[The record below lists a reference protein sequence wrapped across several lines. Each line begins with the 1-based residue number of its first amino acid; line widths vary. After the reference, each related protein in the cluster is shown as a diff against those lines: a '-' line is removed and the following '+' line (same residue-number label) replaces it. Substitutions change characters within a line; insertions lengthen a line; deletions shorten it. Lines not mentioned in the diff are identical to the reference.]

1 MNRAARALTAR
12 DPLIS
17 ANAVRFL
24 LMAGT
29 SASTFLA
36 GFRQRQDGEALSM
49 WQTAPRSL
57 VARQATIHNGAGK
70 FFSDA
75 VRGKIKLS
83 YRTHRYSYDEDTIYL
98 GPKGYSIVTELS
110 ISNQRLPDTVL
121 TALPG
126 RSLRAVVGYDDTPAF
141 FASKFTTIVDAE
153 MSDFPFG
160 GDELQLILG
169 IKWHRLSRVLPRLR

>member
-1 MNRAARALTAR
+1 MNGAAKALTAR

-57 VARQATIHNGAGK
+57 VARQARVHNGVGS

-75 VRGKIKLS
+75 ERGRVKLR
-83 YRTHRYSYDEDTIYL
+83 YRIDRYSYNEGTMYL
-98 GPKGYSIVTELS
+98 GPNGFTIVTGLS
-110 ISNQRLPDTVL
+110 IFRQCLPDT
-121 TALPG
+121 
-126 RSLRAVVGYDDTPAF
+126 
-141 FASKFTTIVDAE
+141 
-153 MSDFPFG
+153 
-160 GDELQLILG
+160 
-169 IKWHRLSRVLPRLR
+169 

>member
-1 MNRAARALTAR
+1 MNRAAKALTAR

-57 VARQATIHNGAGK
+57 VARQARVHNGAGS

-75 VRGKIKLS
+75 DRGRVKLR
-83 YRTHRYSYDEDTIYL
+83 YRTDRYSYNEGTMYL
-98 GPKGYSIVTELS
+98 GPNGYTIVTELS
-110 ISNQRLPDTVL
+110 LFRQCLPDTL
-121 TALPG
+121 ITALPG
-126 RSLRAVVGYDDTPAF
+126 RALREVIGYDNTPAF
-141 FASKFTTIVDAE
+141 FASRYTTIVDAE
-153 MSDFPFG
+153 MSDWPG
-160 GDELQLILG
+160 GDLLELILA
-169 IKWHRLSRVLPRLR
+169 IKWLPLSRVLPHLR